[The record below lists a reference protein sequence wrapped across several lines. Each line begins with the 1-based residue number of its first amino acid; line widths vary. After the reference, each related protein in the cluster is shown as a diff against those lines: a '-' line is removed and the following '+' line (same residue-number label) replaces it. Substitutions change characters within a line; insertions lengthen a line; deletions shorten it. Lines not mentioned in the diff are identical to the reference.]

1 MVNHD
6 NSPNNTQGQYR
17 YKPTQLETIFFFLQD
32 NIATNTMISKATGIR
47 QNNICRYKRDLELLG
62 LLAEVRKD
70 YCKVTNKLAWFITT
84 NVDEFPK
91 LNQDPIFDDE

>member
-1 MVNHD
+1 MEIHE
-6 NSPNNTQGQYR
+6 NSPNNVQGQYK
-17 YKPTQLETIFFFLQD
+17 YKTTQQETIFFFLQE
-32 NIATNTMISKATGIR
+32 NVATNRMVAKATGISTKS
-47 QNNICRYKRDLELLG
+47 ICRYKRDLELLG